1 MALSDFKILRHSRS
15 RWRINQRGG
24 KMAIGYGNLRRKR
37 KMKKTNVGHEE
48 KESMLNRPELAV
60 FVLALHN
67 TPVTKPMLD

>member
-1 MALSDFKILRHSRS
+1 
-15 RWRINQRGG
+15 
-24 KMAIGYGNLRRKR
+24 MAIGYGNLRRKR

-67 TPVTKPMLD
+67 TPVTKPILD